1 MTMIPLATVR
11 STPPGF
17 HGCLIANRISWESW
31 EGPQGGFLKE
41 DTERERNERMTHSD
55 TPLVGVVMGSQS
67 DWATMEHANK
77 TLDSLGISNEAR
89 VISAHRT
96 PDLLEEWVGDAR
108 ERGMKVIIAGAGM
121 AAHLAGVTAAKTA
134 LPVLAVPLGGGA
146 LDGLDALYAMVQMP
160 KGIPVGTL
168 AIGKS
173 GAINAALLAASI
185 LALSDERIATAY
197 DEFRR
202 NQTETGAANSVP
214 TRTS

>member
-1 MTMIPLATVR
+1 MT
-11 STPPGF
+11 
-17 HGCLIANRISWESW
+17 
-31 EGPQGGFLKE
+31 QQ
-41 DTERERNERMTHSD
+41 RERNELMTHSE

-96 PDLLEEWVGDAR
+96 PDLLEEWVGNAR

-146 LDGLDALYAMVQMP
+146 LDGVDALYAMVQMP

-173 GAINAALLAASI
+173 GAINAALLAAAI

-214 TRTS
+214 KRSA